1 MGVNKGLN
9 RGKYKDLIM
18 AKIYIGSDH
27 GGYNLKEKIEEVF
40 STAGYEFEDVGTES
54 VESCDY
60 PVYAQKVAQKV
71 LETNGRG
78 ILVCG
83 TGIGMSIAANKFK
96 GIRASHCT
104 DTFSARMTREHND
117 SNILCL
123 GERITGQDL
132 AIDIVKVWLETP
144 FSNGERHKN
153 RLELIKEIE
162 NKV

>member
-1 MGVNKGLN
+1 MT
-9 RGKYKDLIM
+9 
-18 AKIYIGSDH
+18 KIFIGSDH
-27 GGYNLKEKIEEVF
+27 GGYNLKEKIKEVF
-40 STAGYEFEDVGTES
+40 SKLGYEFEDVGTNS
-54 VESCDY
+54 TDSCDY

-71 LETNGRG
+71 IDTEGKG

-132 AIDIVKVWLETP
+132 ALDIVKVWLETP
-144 FSNGERHKN
+144 FSNGERHIQ
-153 RLELIKEIE
+153 RLNLIRETEGK
-162 NKV
+162 

>member
-1 MGVNKGLN
+1 MT
-9 RGKYKDLIM
+9 
-18 AKIYIGSDH
+18 KIFIGSDH
-27 GGYNLKEKIEEVF
+27 GGFNLKEKIKEVF
-40 STAGYEFEDVGTES
+40 SPLGYEFEDMGTNS
-54 VESCDY
+54 LESCDY
-60 PVYAQKVAQKV
+60 PVYAEAVSRNV

-104 DTFSARMTREHND
+104 DTFSARMTREHNN

-132 AIDIVKVWLETP
+132 AIDIVKIWLETP
-144 FSNGERHKN
+144 FSNGERHTK
-153 RLELIKEIE
+153 RLNLIEEIE
-162 NKV
+162 NK

>member
-1 MGVNKGLN
+1 MNK
-9 RGKYKDLIM
+9 IF
-18 AKIYIGSDH
+18 IGSDH
-27 GGYNLKEKIEEVF
+27 GGYNLKEKIKEVF
-40 STAGYEFEDVGTES
+40 SGLGYDFEDVGTNS
-54 VESCDY
+54 LESCDY
-60 PVYAQKVAQKV
+60 PVFAEKVAKKV
-71 LETNGRG
+71 LSENGQG

-132 AIDIVKVWLETP
+132 ALDIVKIWLQTP
-144 FSNGERHKN
+144 FSNGERHIN
-153 RLELIKEIE
+153 RINLIKNIE
-162 NKV
+162 G

>member
-1 MGVNKGLN
+1 MTKVF
-9 RGKYKDLIM
+9 
-18 AKIYIGSDH
+18 IGSDH
-27 GGYNLKEKIEEVF
+27 GGYNLKEKIKEVF
-40 STAGYEFEDVGTES
+40 TPLGYEFEDMGTNS
-54 VESCDY
+54 LESCDY
-60 PVYAQKVAQKV
+60 PVYAEKVAKKV
-71 LETNGRG
+71 IETDEKG

-132 AIDIVKVWLETP
+132 ALDIVKIWLETP
-144 FSNGERHKN
+144 FSNGDRHIN
-153 RLELIKEIE
+153 RINLIKEIE
-162 NKV
+162 NK

>member
-1 MGVNKGLN
+1 MT
-9 RGKYKDLIM
+9 
-18 AKIYIGSDH
+18 KIFIGSDH
-27 GGYNLKEKIEEVF
+27 GGFNLKEKIKEVF
-40 STAGYEFEDVGTES
+40 SPLGYEFEDMGTNS
-54 VESCDY
+54 SESCDY
-60 PVYAQKVAQKV
+60 PVYAEAVSRKV

-104 DTFSARMTREHND
+104 DTFSARMTREHNN

-132 AIDIVKVWLETP
+132 AIDIVKIWLETP
-144 FSNGERHKN
+144 FSNGERHIK
-153 RLELIKEIE
+153 RLNLIEEIE
-162 NKV
+162 NK

>member
-1 MGVNKGLN
+1 MTKVF
-9 RGKYKDLIM
+9 
-18 AKIYIGSDH
+18 IGSDH
-27 GGYNLKEKIEEVF
+27 GGYNLKEKIKEVF
-40 STAGYEFEDVGTES
+40 TPLGYEFEDMGTNS
-54 VESCDY
+54 LESCDY
-60 PVYAQKVAQKV
+60 PVYAEKVAKKV
-71 LETNGRG
+71 IETNEKG

-132 AIDIVKVWLETP
+132 AIDIVKIWLETP
-144 FSNGERHKN
+144 FSNGDRHIN
-153 RLELIKEIE
+153 RINLIKEIE
-162 NKV
+162 NK

>member
-1 MGVNKGLN
+1 MT
-9 RGKYKDLIM
+9 
-18 AKIYIGSDH
+18 KIFIGSDH
-27 GGYNLKEKIEEVF
+27 GGFNLKEKIKEVF
-40 STAGYEFEDVGTES
+40 SPLGYEFEDMGTDS
-54 VESCDY
+54 AESCDY
-60 PVYAQKVAQKV
+60 PVYAEAVSRKV

-104 DTFSARMTREHND
+104 DTFSARMTREHNN

-132 AIDIVKVWLETP
+132 AIDIVKIWLETP
-144 FSNGERHKN
+144 FSNGERHAK
-153 RLELIKEIE
+153 RLNLIEEIE
-162 NKV
+162 NK

>member
-1 MGVNKGLN
+1 MSK
-9 RGKYKDLIM
+9 LI
-18 AKIYIGSDH
+18 IGSDH
-27 GGYNLKEKIEEVF
+27 GGYNLKEKIKGVF
-40 STAGYEFEDVGTES
+40 SKLGYEFEDVGTDS
-54 VESCDY
+54 LDSCDY
-60 PVYAQKVAQKV
+60 PVFAEKVAKRV

-104 DTFSARMTREHND
+104 DTFSARMTREHNN

-132 AIDIVKVWLETP
+132 ALDIVKIWLETP
-144 FSNGERHKN
+144 FSEGERHIN
-153 RLELIKEIE
+153 RLNLIKEIE
-162 NKV
+162 NN

>member
-1 MGVNKGLN
+1 MTKVF
-9 RGKYKDLIM
+9 
-18 AKIYIGSDH
+18 IGSDH
-27 GGYNLKEKIEEVF
+27 GGYNLKEKIKEVF
-40 STAGYEFEDVGTES
+40 TPLGYEFEDMGTNS
-54 VESCDY
+54 LESCDY
-60 PVYAQKVAQKV
+60 PVYAEKVAKKV
-71 LETNGRG
+71 IETNEKG

-132 AIDIVKVWLETP
+132 ALDIVKIWLETP
-144 FSNGERHKN
+144 FSNGDRHIN
-153 RLELIKEIE
+153 RINLIKEIE
-162 NKV
+162 NK